1 MLTAM
6 LLASP
11 SGARAEGEIVPQ
23 SADLVLSVAFGF
35 AVAALTT
42 LTLGVCPAPVTYR
55 AQHVHTAFRSTVLAL
70 TVMTLA
76 G

>member
-35 AVAALTT
+35 AVAALTV

-55 AQHVHTAFRSTVLAL
+55 ALHVHSAFGSTVLAL
-70 TVMTLA
+70 TVLTLV